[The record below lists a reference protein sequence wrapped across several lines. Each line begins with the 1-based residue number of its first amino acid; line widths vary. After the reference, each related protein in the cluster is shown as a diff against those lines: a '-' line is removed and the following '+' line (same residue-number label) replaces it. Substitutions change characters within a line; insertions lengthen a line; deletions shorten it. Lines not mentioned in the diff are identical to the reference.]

1 MSIFSLIGISMVGV
15 TISILLKQYLPEYSL
30 LVTLT
35 TGIIILFWIT
45 INVIPVVD
53 KLTYFIEK
61 TNVPS
66 EYGIIVFKSL
76 GLAFI
81 VQLVSDVCRDVG
93 ESAISSK
100 VELAGKIAILII
112 SLPLFEKIISI
123 VFEMI
128 E

>member
-1 MSIFSLIGISMVGV
+1 MVGV

-30 LVTLT
+30 LVTLAT
-35 TGIIILFWIT
+35 CIIILFWVTVNI
-45 INVIPVVD
+45 IPVVG

-61 TNVPS
+61 AKVHS
-66 EYGIIVFKSL
+66 DYGSIVFKSL

-81 VQLVSDVCRDVG
+81 VQLVSDVCKDVG
-93 ESAISSK
+93 ESAIASK
-100 VELAGKIAILII
+100 VELAGKIAILVI